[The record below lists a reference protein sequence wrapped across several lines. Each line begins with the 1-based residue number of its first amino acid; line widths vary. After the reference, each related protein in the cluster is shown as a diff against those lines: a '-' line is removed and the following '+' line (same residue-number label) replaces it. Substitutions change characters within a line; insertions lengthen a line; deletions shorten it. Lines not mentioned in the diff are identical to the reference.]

1 MVASFVIAFAL
12 AGVVLAIFGAQ
23 ERGTVLALRVT
34 ARWSFVLFWLAYA
47 GGAIARLFGP
57 RLDRLSRRGREL
69 GLAFASAQLIHVA
82 LVLWLYYS
90 ATGPVGVM
98 TFFWLGI
105 ACVYTLVLFSLPR
118 IRTALG
124 PRFWSM
130 FRTIAIEYIALVFA
144 LDFIFGPLQAG
155 VDKYPLSY
163 LPFALLLV
171 SGACMRAAAC
181 TASFWPRRPSVP

>member
-1 MVASFVIAFAL
+1 MVASFIIAFAL
-12 AGVVLAIFGAQ
+12 AGIVLTLFGAQ

-47 GGAIARLFGP
+47 GGAMARLFGP

-69 GLAFASAQLIHVA
+69 GLAFASAQLIHLA

-90 ATGPVGVM
+90 ATGPVGAM
-98 TFFWLGI
+98 TFFWLGM
-105 ACVYTLVLFSLPR
+105 ACVYALALFSLPR
-118 IRTALG
+118 IRNALE

-144 LDFIFGPLQAG
+144 FDFILGPLQTG

-163 LPFALLLV
+163 LPFALMLV
-171 SGACMRAAAC
+171 SGVCMRAAAF
-181 TASFWPRRPSVP
+181 TASFWPRRPSAP